1 MRQLNSIT
9 LFLFLSALLI
19 LNPTSAKDSDWG
31 FIIPDDIKKDSRADY
46 AERAQIVFRYFLDN
60 ALRLKGRKDFDSVIK
75 RVKNRIF
82 WKQNKQ
88 KKNLFIDAFH
98 HSYPQIKH
106 YPLPSDVPHMVLLIP
121 YLESLWRAKAGDSSK
136 DYGYWQ
142 LLNAIVKEIKEL
154 PSTPAYLKKLSINKI
169 RSHHKLS
176 TTVALIHLKRYYF
189 YFHSVS
195 GFSKT
200 DAWLFSIISYNWGSG
215 NVRRMLRKM
224 KKKKIKLSFS
234 SFYHYLYQKQKR
246 DKDNRS
252 LTSAVEYLPHLWNIA
267 QVIRVKKSQ

>member
-1 MRQLNSIT
+1 
-9 LFLFLSALLI
+9 
-19 LNPTSAKDSDWG
+19 
-31 FIIPDDIKKDSRADY
+31 
-46 AERAQIVFRYFLDN
+46 
-60 ALRLKGRKDFDSVIK
+60 
-75 RVKNRIF
+75 
-82 WKQNKQ
+82 
-88 KKNLFIDAFH
+88 
-98 HSYPQIKH
+98 
-106 YPLPSDVPHMVLLIP
+106 MVLLIP

-200 DAWLFSIISYNWGSG
+200 DAWLFAIVSYNWGSG
-215 NVRRMLRKM
+215 NVRRMLQKM

-234 SFYHYLYQKQKR
+234 SFYHYLYQKQKK

-267 QVIRVKKSQ
+267 QVMSLPIE